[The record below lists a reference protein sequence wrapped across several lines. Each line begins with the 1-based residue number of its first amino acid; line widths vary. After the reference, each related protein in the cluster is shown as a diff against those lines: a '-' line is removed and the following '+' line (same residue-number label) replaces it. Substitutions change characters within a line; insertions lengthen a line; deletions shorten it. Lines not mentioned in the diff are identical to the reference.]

1 MLPRLCIPTGR
12 RHRLQTETT
21 PRSTKAG
28 SWSSAEQAWQ
38 RQFADEDAAI
48 ASVPGGTMLR
58 ILLLGAV
65 LAIILLLLFQRLSEF
80 G

>member
-1 MLPRLCIPTGR
+1 VVER
-12 RHRLQTETT
+12 
-21 PRSTKAG
+21 
-28 SWSSAEQAWQ
+28 AEQAWQ
-38 RQFADEDAAI
+38 RQLAGEDAAI

-65 LAIILLLLFQRLSEF
+65 LAIILLLLFVRLSEF